1 MSKPGG
7 LAPKTL
13 TNMRN
18 MPHRA
23 FDQAAKSGLMA
34 SNLVENV
41 RLPKRIKQE
50 MRVLPWDEEQLIAA
64 AHMVPEPAAFG
75 IIFDLFTGL
84 RIGELCGLQWENVNL
99 EHRCFKAC
107 KTRTRLPNF
116 DDSIKL
122 PPA

>member
-1 MSKPGG
+1 MTPMGVVFSAHIPIAHF
-7 LAPKTL
+7 LRTL
-13 TNMRN
+13 C
-18 MPHRA
+18 
-23 FDQAAKSGLMA
+23 Q
-34 SNLVENV
+34 
-41 RLPKRIKQE
+41 
-50 MRVLPWDEEQLIAA
+50 QL
-64 AHMVPEPAAFG
+64 HMVPEPAAFG